1 MLKSVG
7 NLENYSCGNVEF
19 LEEAWTNHGLGLALS
34 TKTYIQNVISKFEGL
49 FGKEFELI
57 KTPMSE
63 GYLPEVDAFSY
74 AEKMSLLSMD
84 Q

>member
-34 TKTYIQNVISKFEGL
+34 TKTYIQ
-49 FGKEFELI
+49 
-57 KTPMSE
+57 SE